1 MKYATKLLLF
11 EEVKSNGS
19 WFEIFLLGTQWIHL
33 VIHSVVFLSNY
44 LHVLHIN
51 QYMLWNA

>member
-19 WFEIFLLGTQWIHL
+19 WFEIFLLGTHL